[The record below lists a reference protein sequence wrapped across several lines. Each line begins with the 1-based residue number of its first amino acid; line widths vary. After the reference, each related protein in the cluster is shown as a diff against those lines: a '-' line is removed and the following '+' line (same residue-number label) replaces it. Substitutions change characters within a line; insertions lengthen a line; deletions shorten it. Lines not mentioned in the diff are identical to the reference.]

1 MIVKNKNI
9 MYTNKRKYVQG
20 SGFMDGIGSYILE
33 NKDLIAKPLLGA
45 VGNIGA
51 MALTEGSKF
60 LLNKLANNSKNKSSQ
75 LDGKSRQII
84 EELKKGSGIKKF

>member
-1 MIVKNKNI
+1 MFS
-9 MYTNKRKYVQG
+9 NKRKYVQG
-20 SGFMDGIGSYILE
+20 SGFMDEIGSYILE

-60 LLNKLANNSKNKSSQ
+60 LLK
-75 LDGKSRQII
+75 
-84 EELKKGSGIKKF
+84 